1 MHNAW
6 KIKNIVHYALDT
18 LKQNMWH
25 WRERQAKW
33 THKTYLNHIWFVVLQ
48 VWASFIIKWWSI
60 SSLGLDSQFPT
71 PHCKASKHTPKY
83 KKQII
88 ESMIVITMFNML
100 VCWGIDTKKNSL
112 HLSYP
117 HYVWWPKTNL
127 IAIGLVTKCL
137 IF

>member
-1 MHNAW
+1 MNKAW

-18 LKQNMWH
+18 LKQNMWQDN
-25 WRERQAKW
+25 WKERQAKW

-83 KKQII
+83 KNQIVKLI
-88 ESMIVITMFNML
+88 IMIIMFNRPQCQQL
-100 VCWGIDTKKNSL
+100 AHTK
-112 HLSYP
+112 
-117 HYVWWPKTNL
+117 HYVRNYK
-127 IAIGLVTKCL
+127 
-137 IF
+137 